1 METTEKSQMEM
12 LDIKKKC
19 SSTNEDSICGLY
31 NRLAIARP
39 IDGNYPNKRKK
50 EKKTQSVQYEA
61 ICGAIWSNLSYKSL
75 KSQKKRGDRTM

>member
-1 METTEKSQMEM
+1 M

-61 ICGAIWSNLSYKSL
+61 ICGAI
-75 KSQKKRGDRTM
+75 